1 MSNPPAVQD
10 FNLVPTEVTD
20 AGRYVQQ
27 TATAL
32 ISGIR
37 SADAEVSGLMT
48 TRQGAAAAYLAGW
61 EETRRGAVQIRE
73 ALHDMGESLGV
84 TVATVVDLDQ
94 ARADVTA
101 SPTFSLDLN

>member
-10 FNLVPTEVTD
+10 FSLVPAEVTD

-32 ISGIR
+32 INGIR

-48 TRQGAAAAYLAGW
+48 SWQGAAATAYLAGW
-61 EETRRGAVQIRE
+61 EETRRGAVQILE
-73 ALHDMGESLGV
+73 ALHDMGELLGV
-84 TVATVVDLDQ
+84 AVAQVVDLDQ

-101 SPTFSLDLN
+101 SPTFSLDL